1 MKTYKILT
9 LLFCFLLCAE
19 NTFAQ
24 KNGKDKTKPNK
35 VEKNGKTTT
44 KPKTK
49 KELAAQ
55 KSANEEA
62 KLAGIN
68 EMSREEKNT
77 MVVCPL
83 HRSRMSLSDNYR
95 ANASDFSLSEGHP
108 FAKQLNY
115 RRCCDKCT
123 KVMIKEERMAQKA
136 QKQKDKGATFQRCE
150 IHNVSLEL
158 SGDYSATSYEKFP
171 DSETPHA
178 KQYKFKTY
186 CKTCSKIHDQ
196 KNKTL
201 KADNNKKSK

>member
-1 MKTYKILT
+1 MKMYQIFAL
-9 LLFCFLLCAE
+9 LLCFILC
-19 NTFAQ
+19 NTDSFAQ
-24 KNGKDKTKPNK
+24 KPKDKDPKGN
-35 VEKNGKTTT
+35 KTTT
-44 KPKTK
+44 AKPKTK
-49 KELAAQ
+49 KEIAAT
-55 KSANEEA
+55 KAANEEA

-77 MVVCPL
+77 MVVCPV
-83 HRSRMSLSDNYR
+83 HRKRMSLSDNYR

-123 KVMIKEERMAQKA
+123 KVMIKEEREALKA

-150 IHNVSLEL
+150 LHNVPLQL

-171 DSETPHA
+171 DTETPHA

-186 CKTCSKIHDQ
+186 CKTCTKMHEQ
-196 KNKTL
+196 KNKAPKTE
-201 KADNNKKSK
+201 KSKKSK

>member
-1 MKTYKILT
+1 MKMYQIFA
-9 LLFCFLLCAE
+9 LLLCFLLCGVDS
-19 NTFAQ
+19 FAQ
-24 KNGKDKTKPNK
+24 KPKEKDPKTTGK
-35 VEKNGKTTT
+35 TT

-49 KELAAQ
+49 KELAAI
-55 KSANEEA
+55 KAANEEA

-77 MVVCPL
+77 LVVCPV
-83 HRSRMSLSDNYR
+83 HRKRMSLSDNYR

-123 KVMIKEERMAQKA
+123 KVMIKEEREALKA

-150 IHNVSLEL
+150 VHNVPLEL

-171 DSETPHA
+171 DTEMPHA

-186 CKTCSKIHDQ
+186 CKTCTKLHEQ
-196 KNKTL
+196 KNKAP
-201 KADNNKKSK
+201 KANKSKKSK